1 MTGQNM
7 KKPSMVVTTILVT
20 AISVLVLGTT
30 TDAFAAPTYNPD
42 MTNWWGNM
50 IEALG
55 GRPSTI
61 WTEPDWPSDVWVEIE
76 DIGTDKYRISMYG
89 IAESGGTISYTITE
103 TDDGYDKYG
112 PEMEDGS
119 MDFRTY
125 VNSVN
130 DRNGDIQA
138 GLPSLP
144 EGLGADYIVAKIT
157 ELLDYVSVLSIHD
170 GPVAAAHVVLLAAGV
185 VIFLGVAGEAFFRR
199 TGIPDVAFLMI
210 LGVVIGPVLGIIQ
223 PEAVIEIVPYFA
235 ALALIIIMFDG
246 GLNLNIKDIVRTAH
260 FSFTLAIFGFILSV
274 AIISLAAHYVLG
286 WMLLDSILLGAIVG
300 GSSSVIVFGL
310 VRNIKISEETK
321 SMLSFESALTDI
333 LATIAAF
340 ILFEAVLAGHFDL
353 QTLQETLGRA
363 VAVGLIL
370 GFGVGIPWMYV
381 TTKLSN
387 AQHGYMLTLGILF
400 VLFFLANSFGESGA
414 LTALVFGLMLGNKSH
429 LARVLRFKL
438 PKIETD
444 DPTHNQLTFLVRS
457 FFFVFVGLMASFG
470 QIEYVVFGVLITVA
484 VYIGRVGIG
493 KAILTGRFSK
503 LDRAV
508 THSMIPRGLAAAV
521 LATYPIT
528 LGLPNAEA
536 YPQII
541 FFIILSSVII
551 TTIGLGRSKNIP
563 PPESMEGGF
572 VKPPDNPQDDPEGGL
587 QSSTHEGGFVK
598 KAPKEPE

>member
-1 MTGQNM
+1 MNWVFLHVLELVRGQVDELIPFDRM
-7 KKPSMVVTTILVT
+7 
-20 AISVLVLGTT
+20 
-30 TDAFAAPTYNPD
+30 
-42 MTNWWGNM
+42 
-50 IEALG
+50 
-55 GRPSTI
+55 
-61 WTEPDWPSDVWVEIE
+61 DV
-76 DIGTDKYRISMYG
+76 
-89 IAESGGTISYTITE
+89 
-103 TDDGYDKYG
+103 
-112 PEMEDGS
+112 
-119 MDFRTY
+119 
-125 VNSVN
+125 
-130 DRNGDIQA
+130 
-138 GLPSLP
+138 
-144 EGLGADYIVAKIT
+144 
-157 ELLDYVSVLSIHD
+157 DYVLEKIAQLQDFISTLSVQD

-185 VIFLGVAGEAFFRR
+185 VIFLGVMGEAFFKR

-210 LGVVIGPVLGIIQ
+210 LGVIIGPVLGVIQ
-223 PEAVIEIVPYFA
+223 PEAVIEVVPYFA

-260 FSFTLAIFGFILSV
+260 FSFSLAIFGFILSV
-274 AIISLAAHYVLG
+274 VIITLAAHYVLG
-286 WMLLDSILLGAIVG
+286 WMWLDSMLLGSIVG
-300 GSSSVIVFGL
+300 GSSSAIVFGL
-310 VRNIKISEETK
+310 VRNVKISDETK

-363 VAVGLIL
+363 IAVGLIL

-381 TTKLSN
+381 STKLSN

-414 LTALVFGLMLGNKSH
+414 LTALVFGLMLGNKSRF
-429 LARVLRFKL
+429 ARVLKFKL
-438 PKIETD
+438 PKIEMD

-484 VYIGRVGIG
+484 VYIGRLGIG
-493 KAILTGRFSK
+493 KATLTKRFSK

-508 THSMIPRGLAAAV
+508 TNSMIPRGLAAAV

-528 LGLPNAEA
+528 MGLPNAEA

-541 FFIILSSVII
+541 FFIILSSVVI

-563 PPESMEGGF
+563 PPEFMRGGF
-572 VKPPDNPQDDPEGGL
+572 VRPPDDSQDDSSRETGEAGTSTGL
-587 QSSTHEGGFVK
+587 TE
-598 KAPKEPE
+598 EPENKKMV